1 MEYMLLPRLLAVAE
15 KAWAK
20 ENEWEHLS
28 DSLQQENAYLQ
39 SLKNFINTIGK
50 RELPRLDFYHNGFSY
65 RIPPAGIKKENNFI
79 IANTLFSEFA
89 IRYTTDGSEPNIH
102 SKLYQT
108 PIKEKGIIKLKV
120 FDKKGNSSA
129 VSQIENL

>member
-50 RELPRLDFYHNGFSY
+50 RELPRLNFYHNGFS
-65 RIPPAGIKKENNFI
+65 
-79 IANTLFSEFA
+79 
-89 IRYTTDGSEPNIH
+89 
-102 SKLYQT
+102 
-108 PIKEKGIIKLKV
+108 
-120 FDKKGNSSA
+120 
-129 VSQIENL
+129 